1 MVPLALPLPGPC
13 ITFRATGRGLPHL
26 LLDAVMN
33 EDIGQILENWPFDP
47 ENSIRKVI
55 DPSGVEKIQV
65 RVDQGAFQ
73 GVLQM
78 NLDGR
83 PDGRRPHDAD
93 FAFDHYKD
101 SQETHLEKE
110 GSLDGFELSEEECQ
124 ELFDESRRI
133 YERYVFLLQIQDY
146 DRVIRDTEQN
156 MDLFRFVNT
165 YAEREEDQ
173 GNLEKWWPYIIRI
186 HGVARVMIAMQD
198 DDFES
203 AAEIIDEA
211 RERIKA
217 LDQVDAE
224 EFRIEKRRSV
234 QALDDLEQELLSKR
248 PLNLLDR
255 LKKELGDAIDQEAFE
270 RAAKLRDRIRELEEL
285 SLAEDD
291 GDDSEF

>member
-1 MVPLALPLPGPC
+1 
-13 ITFRATGRGLPHL
+13 
-26 LLDAVMN
+26 MN

-93 FAFDHYKD
+93 FALDHYLE
-101 SQETHLEKE
+101 SQKSILEE
-110 GSLDGFELSEEECQ
+110 AESLDGFQLSEEECQ

-173 GNLEKWWPYIIRI
+173 NNLEKWWPYIIRI
-186 HGVARVMIAMQD
+186 NGVARVMLAMQD

-203 AAEIIDEA
+203 ATKIIDDS
-211 RERIKA
+211 RDRIRG

-224 EFRIEKRRSV
+224 EFRIEKQRSI
-234 QALDDLEQELLSKR
+234 QALDDLEQELLTKR

-255 LKKELGDAIDQEAFE
+255 LKKELGDAIDKEAFE

-285 SLAEDD
+285 GVADADD
-291 GDDSEF
+291 L

>member
-1 MVPLALPLPGPC
+1 
-13 ITFRATGRGLPHL
+13 
-26 LLDAVMN
+26 MN

-83 PDGRRPHDAD
+83 PDGRRPHDLG
-93 FAFDHYKD
+93 FAIDHYRA
-101 SQETHLEKE
+101 SQEESTTE
-110 GSLDGFELSEEECQ
+110 GDSPDSFTLSEEECK

-146 DRVIRDTEQN
+146 DRVIRDTERN
-156 MDLFRFVNT
+156 MEIFRFVNT
-165 YAEREEDQ
+165 YAEQEDDRN
-173 GNLEKWWPYIIRI
+173 NLEKWWPYIIRI
-186 HGVARVMIAMQD
+186 HAVARVMIAMQD
-198 DDFES
+198 EDFETAS
-203 AAEIIDEA
+203 EIIDVA
-211 RERIKA
+211 REKIKG
-217 LDQVDAE
+217 LNQVEAE

-234 QALDDLEQELLSKR
+234 QALDDLEQELLTKR
-248 PLNLLDR
+248 PLNLMER

-285 SLAEDD
+285 DDEDD
-291 GDDSEF
+291 EIADPGL

>member
-1 MVPLALPLPGPC
+1 
-13 ITFRATGRGLPHL
+13 
-26 LLDAVMN
+26 MN

-93 FAFDHYKD
+93 FALDHYLE
-101 SQETHLEKE
+101 SQKSILEE
-110 GSLDGFELSEEECQ
+110 EESLDGFQLSEEECQ

-146 DRVIRDTEQN
+146 DRVIRDTDRN

-173 GNLEKWWPYIIRI
+173 NNLEKWWPYIIRI
-186 HGVARVMIAMQD
+186 NGVARVMLAMQD

-203 AAEIIDEA
+203 ATKIIDDS
-211 RERIKA
+211 RDRIRG

-224 EFRIEKRRSV
+224 EFRIEKQRSI
-234 QALDDLEQELLSKR
+234 QALDDLEQELLTKR

-255 LKKELGDAIDQEAFE
+255 LKKELGDAIDKEAFE

-285 SLAEDD
+285 GVADADD
-291 GDDSEF
+291 LEETKD

>member
-1 MVPLALPLPGPC
+1 
-13 ITFRATGRGLPHL
+13 
-26 LLDAVMN
+26 MN

-55 DPSGVEKIQV
+55 DPAGVEKILV

-83 PDGRRPHDAD
+83 PDGRRPHDVD
-93 FAFDHYKD
+93 FAFDYYKD
-101 SQETHLEKE
+101 SQENGLEAE
-110 GSLDGFELSEEECQ
+110 GSPDGFQLGDEECQ
-124 ELFDESRRI
+124 ELFDESRRL

-165 YAEREEDQ
+165 YAEREEDRN
-173 GNLEKWWPYIIRI
+173 NLEKWWPYIIRI

-198 DDFES
+198 DDFE
-203 AAEIIDEA
+203 AASDIIDDA
-211 RERIKA
+211 RSKINA
-217 LDQVDAE
+217 LVQMEAE
-224 EFRIEKRRSV
+224 EFRIERRRSV
-234 QALDDLEQELLSKR
+234 QALDDLEKELLSKR
-248 PLNLLDR
+248 PPNLIDR
-255 LKKELGDAIDQEAFE
+255 LRKELGDAIDQEAFE

-285 SLAEDD
+285 SVAEP
-291 GDDSEF
+291 DDSEESEF

>member
-1 MVPLALPLPGPC
+1 
-13 ITFRATGRGLPHL
+13 
-26 LLDAVMN
+26 MN

-83 PDGRRPHDAD
+83 PDGRRPHDSD
-93 FAFDHYKD
+93 FAFDFYKE
-101 SQETHLEKE
+101 SQQNVLESE
-110 GSLDGFELSEEECQ
+110 GSLDGFQLTEEECQ
-124 ELFDESRRI
+124 ELFDESRRL

-156 MDLFRFVNT
+156 IDLFRFVNT
-165 YAEREEDQ
+165 YAERGEDRE
-173 GNLEKWWPYIIRI
+173 NLEKWWPYIIRI
-186 HGVARVMIAMQD
+186 NGVARVMICTQN

-203 AAEIIDEA
+203 ASEIIDEA
-211 RERIKA
+211 REKIKA
-217 LDQVDAE
+217 LNQVDAE

-248 PLNLLDR
+248 PLNLMDR

-285 SLAEDD
+285 SVSDPDD
-291 GDDSEF
+291 GDETDF

>member
-1 MVPLALPLPGPC
+1 
-13 ITFRATGRGLPHL
+13 
-26 LLDAVMN
+26 MN
-33 EDIGQILENWPFDP
+33 EDNGQILENWPFDP

-83 PDGRRPHDAD
+83 PDGRHPHDKD
-93 FAFDHYKD
+93 FAFDYY
-101 SQETHLEKE
+101 EENRLNLLEKE
-110 GSLDGFELSEEECQ
+110 GSLDGFQLSQEECQ
-124 ELFDESRRI
+124 ELFDESRRL

-156 MDLFRFVNT
+156 MELFRFVNT
-165 YAEREEDQ
+165 YGEREEDQ
-173 GNLEKWWPYIIRI
+173 NNLEKWWPYIIRI
-186 HGVARVMIAMQD
+186 HGVARVMIATQT

-203 AAEIIDEA
+203 ASKIIDEA

-217 LDQVDAE
+217 LNQVDAE

-248 PLNLLDR
+248 PLTLVDR
-255 LKKELGDAIDQEAFE
+255 LRKELGDAIDKEAFE

-285 SLAEDD
+285 SVNEPDD
-291 GDDSEF
+291 QSESGF

>member
-1 MVPLALPLPGPC
+1 
-13 ITFRATGRGLPHL
+13 
-26 LLDAVMN
+26 MN

-83 PDGRRPHDAD
+83 PDGRRPHDQD
-93 FAFDHYKD
+93 FAYDYFKEN
-101 SQETHLEKE
+101 QQRILETE
-110 GSLDGFELSEEECQ
+110 GSADSFQLSEEECQ

-146 DRVIRDTEQN
+146 DRVIRDTERN
-156 MDLFRFVNT
+156 MELFEFVNA
-165 YAEREEDQ
+165 YAEREEDRN
-173 GNLEKWWPYIIRI
+173 NLEKWWPYIIRI
-186 HGVARVMIAMQD
+186 HAVARVMIAMQD
-198 DDFES
+198 EDFES
-203 AAEIIDEA
+203 AGDIIDAA

-217 LDQVDAE
+217 LTAVDAE

-234 QALDDLEQELLSKR
+234 QALDDLEQELLNKR
-248 PLNLLDR
+248 PVSLLER
-255 LKKELGDAIDQEAFE
+255 LKKELGDAIEQEAFE

-285 SLAEDD
+285 ADE
-291 GDDSEF
+291 EYE

>member
-1 MVPLALPLPGPC
+1 L
-13 ITFRATGRGLPHL
+13 
-26 LLDAVMN
+26 N

-55 DPSGVEKIQV
+55 DPSGIEKIQV

-83 PDGRRPHDAD
+83 PDGRKPHGEAFAYDFFEESRQKVLETDGSADA
-93 FAFDHYKD
+93 F
-101 SQETHLEKE
+101 Q
-110 GSLDGFELSEEECQ
+110 LSEDECQ

-156 MDLFRFVNT
+156 MELFQFVNT
-165 YAEREEDQ
+165 YAEREEDR

-186 HGVARVMIAMQD
+186 HGVARVMIATQD

-203 AAEIIDEA
+203 ASTIIDEA
-211 RERIKA
+211 REKIKA
-217 LDQVDAE
+217 LNQIDAE

-234 QALDDLEQELLSKR
+234 QALDDLEQEILSKR

-255 LKKELGDAIDQEAFE
+255 LRKELGDAIDKEAFE

-285 SLAEDD
+285 SVNEPDD
-291 GDDSEF
+291 QGDATF